1 MNRPSITLAATLF
14 LPLALTANTETGM
27 APSAVV
33 ESRIDTSRV
42 IDLDELIVVSQPK
55 EVARLRQQPLS
66 STVFT
71 DTELSR
77 LGIRSMSQLAAFTPT
92 LAVPQYGSRLT
103 SSTYIRGIGSRT
115 GSSAVGVYYD
125 NIPLVDKSAFNRY
138 FYQTDRID
146 VLRGPQGTLY
156 GINAEGGIIRMYSK
170 NPMNYQGTDLRMG
183 IATGLCS
190 NVEVAHYHR
199 PSDNFA
205 FSTAVFYN
213 GQRGFFYNTNLDQRA
228 DKSNEA
234 GGKIRLMWLPVNQL
248 TFDFTAD
255 YQYVNQD
262 GFPYGEYN
270 NETHQFSD
278 PSTTI
283 LNSYRR
289 QMVTTGLNISYN
301 MQDLLLSSVTSYQYI
316 DDKMTMDQDYLPA
329 DYMRLEQM
337 QKMNA
342 VSQELTLRSTGNT
355 SWHTLL
361 DFSSAKNGYAHAD
374 RSISATT

>member
-234 GGKIRLMWLPVNQL
+234 GGKIRLMWLPVDQL

-316 DDKMTMDQDYLPA
+316 NDKMTMDQDLP
-329 DYMRLEQM
+329 
-337 QKMNA
+337 
-342 VSQELTLRSTGNT
+342 
-355 SWHTLL
+355 
-361 DFSSAKNGYAHAD
+361 
-374 RSISATT
+374 TTCVLSRCRK

>member
-14 LPLALTANTETGM
+14 LPLALTANTETSM

-183 IATGLCS
+183 IAT
-190 NVEVAHYHR
+190 
-199 PSDNFA
+199 PSWWA
-205 FSTAVFYN
+205 
-213 GQRGFFYNTNLDQRA
+213 
-228 DKSNEA
+228 
-234 GGKIRLMWLPVNQL
+234 
-248 TFDFTAD
+248 
-255 YQYVNQD
+255 
-262 GFPYGEYN
+262 
-270 NETHQFSD
+270 
-278 PSTTI
+278 
-283 LNSYRR
+283 
-289 QMVTTGLNISYN
+289 
-301 MQDLLLSSVTSYQYI
+301 
-316 DDKMTMDQDYLPA
+316 
-329 DYMRLEQM
+329 
-337 QKMNA
+337 
-342 VSQELTLRSTGNT
+342 
-355 SWHTLL
+355 
-361 DFSSAKNGYAHAD
+361 SAP
-374 RSISATT
+374 RWIT